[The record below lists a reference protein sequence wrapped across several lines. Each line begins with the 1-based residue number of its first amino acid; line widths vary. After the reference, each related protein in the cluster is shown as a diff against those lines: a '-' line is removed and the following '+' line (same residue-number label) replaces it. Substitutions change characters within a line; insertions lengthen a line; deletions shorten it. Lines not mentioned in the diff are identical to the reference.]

1 MKNSK
6 LLFSSIYSLT
16 FTVKRFEIYAVYILY
31 KSYITFY
38 LYIIIY
44 SIFIYYF
51 LYDIYIYIYIYTS
64 NYLYISIFK
73 TKIKSLSSIAGT
85 RIISTSKKLNKNMIC
100 CPV

>member
-1 MKNSK
+1 MQYIYYIKATLHFIYI
-6 LLFSSIYSLT
+6 LLFI
-16 FTVKRFEIYAVYILY
+16 V
-31 KSYITFY
+31 Y
-38 LYIIIY
+38 LYIIFYMIY
-44 SIFIYYF
+44 
-51 LYDIYIYIYIYTS
+51 IYIYIYIYTS